1 MKFLLLILFISSSC
15 SFKPNGDDK
24 GEASKK
30 EQETLSVNSV
40 DPLTDSDG
48 DMILDID
55 EIKNGTDPVV
65 ADIPKVDVS
74 FIQDYSIEV
83 IFEDESSFRIDTTVA
98 RDNPNFKYRV
108 GELFLKENSLNNA
121 AKLGRFSGVSWGE
134 ITQKDFSWIKYPD
147 TDKEYY
153 HSKVLEFSKHKG
165 KKIQSLTLDL
175 ENTLRLQD
183 SPYYP
188 SIDSLEVN
196 FYYYSHSK
204 ESYVLIHTEKIEKT
218 FQSGVRESFAVT
230 IHNPPLELFE
240 DSYLRRG
247 EFIISEVKDFN
258 SPDRMIKNSTLL
270 SSVKNKT
277 IPVYVSTP
285 YESGI
290 NYVAISER
298 GEKFISVLKKL
309 YSDKFSIVDEK
320 LEQVEQFTNKLSDF
334 TYLHEVKENDKDGN
348 WFVMTNKLKDHYLKH
363 TFTNADS
370 ITLSYVT
377 GAELANQKNET
388 FFSLTERVDSTDSY
402 KKYPLGNVTKNS
414 VVEASIYIQGLHG
427 VRLNEKFG
435 EFFFAPRCNSRNCSG
450 TDWFVKAPWVINS
463 FSKLDEPFNFNEL
476 SDIGDKIR
484 VLINNTE
491 LNLSELVKQNQAT
504 YELKRDAVGQY
515 LHIQLTGLDKIEV
528 LQNGTENTAFL
539 MFYPLKKGWAGL
551 GLEIGEVTGRNIN
564 PIQTVGPTAF
574 EIGMNHRVSAVAVT
588 SWKFSEWQKYAPWDR
603 PAPNGWIP
611 RKGEKQMYWS
621 GLVVDVVSTITNNFN

>member
-1 MKFLLLILFISSSC
+1 MSYLITLISLLAFCSC
-15 SFKPNGDDK
+15 SFKSPHND
-24 GEASKK
+24 SKK
-30 EQETLSVNSV
+30 ETAHMEELKVE
-40 DPLTDSDG
+40 DLAKLDSDG
-48 DMILDID
+48 DLINNY
-55 EIKNGTDPVV
+55 EEKVNGTDPFV

-74 FIQDYSIEV
+74 FLQDYSIEV
-83 IFEDESSFRIDTTVA
+83 TFEDETTFKVDTTVA

-121 AKLGRFSGVSWGE
+121 AKLGRFSGVSCGE
-134 ITQKDFSWIKYPD
+134 IEQRDFSWVKYPN
-147 TDKEYY
+147 TDKEYF
-153 HSKVLEFSKHKG
+153 HSKVLEYVKHKG
-165 KKIQSLTLDL
+165 KKIKSLTLDL
-175 ENTLRLQD
+175 ENTLRLQE

-204 ESYVLIHTEKIEKT
+204 ESYVLIHTEKIDKT
-218 FQSGVRESFAVT
+218 FQSGVRENFAVT

-258 SPDRMIKNSTLL
+258 CTDKKIQNSVLL
-270 SSVKNKT
+270 ASVKNKT

-290 NYVAISER
+290 NYVAINDN
-298 GEKFISVLKKL
+298 GDKFISVLKKL

-320 LEQVEQFTNKLSDF
+320 LEQVEQFSNKLTGF
-334 TYLHEVKENDKDGN
+334 TYLHEVKDNDKDGN

-363 TFTNADS
+363 TFTSTDS

-377 GAELANQKNET
+377 GTDLANQKNET

-414 VVEASIYIQGLHG
+414 IVDTSIYIQGLHG
-427 VRLNEKFG
+427 VKLDEEFG
-435 EFFFAPRCNSRNCSG
+435 KFFFAPRCGSGNCSG
-450 TDWFVKAPWVINS
+450 ANWFVSAEWVINS
-463 FSKLDEPFNFNEL
+463 FSKLDVPFNFTEI
-476 SDIGDKIR
+476 SDIGDKIK

-491 LNLSELVKQNQAT
+491 LDLGELVKQNQAT
-504 YELKRDAVGQY
+504 YELKRDDVGQY
-515 LHIQLTGLDKIEV
+515 LHIQLTDLGKLEV
-528 LQNGTENTAFL
+528 IQNGAENTAYL
-539 MFYPLKKGWAGL
+539 MLYPIKKGMAGL
-551 GLEIGEVTGRNIN
+551 GLEIGEVTGKNII
-564 PIQTVGPTAF
+564 PLQTVGPTAF
-574 EIGMNHRVSAVAVT
+574 EIGMKRRVSAIAVT
-588 SWKFSEWQKYAPWDR
+588 SWKFSEWQKHAPWDR